1 MNPPAHALL
10 AFTTFAQS
18 PAPNTP
24 SRPPSTAAATHAIL
38 ISVDGLRS
46 DALIAVP
53 SAPLPGFARLEA
65 GAFTLNARCDPDM
78 SVTLPNHASM
88 ITGRPVAG
96 PAGHHWTKN
105 GEPAEGDTL
114 HKCHGGYL
122 ASIFDVAHD
131 RGLRTALIAGKTKF
145 AIFDTSFDAENG
157 ASDTTGTDE
166 GRDKIDACVQTDD
179 PVAATDALI
188 AELARAP
195 RTLTMIHYAVTDLTA
210 HRYGWDVSAG
220 SPYLKAV
227 GAVDGQLSRLLDA
240 IEASPELK
248 EHTAIVLTTDHG
260 GGAPFKSHDQ
270 PHMWVDYV
278 IPFAVWCG
286 AREGEHDLYAL
297 NAATRADPGL
307 KQPPIVLDAAGA
319 SSPALPPIRN
329 GEAGN
334 VALALLGL
342 PAIPDSVLN
351 RMQDLRTR

>member
-1 MNPPAHALL
+1 MQLPTYALL
-10 AFTTFAQS
+10 ALISLAQAPS
-18 PAPNTP
+18 SSAPARAPQI
-24 SRPPSTAAATHAIL
+24 AHAIL
-38 ISVDGLRS
+38 ISIDGLRS

-53 SAPLPGFARLEA
+53 SAPLAGFARLEA

-78 SVTLPNHASM
+78 SVTLPNHTSM

-96 PAGHHWTKN
+96 PAGHRWTKN

-114 HKCHGGYL
+114 HKNHGSYL
-122 ASIFDVAHD
+122 ASMFDVAHD
-131 RGLRTALIAGKTKF
+131 RGVRTALVAGKTKF
-145 AIFDTSFDAENG
+145 AIFDTSFNAENG
-157 ASDTTGTDE
+157 AADTTGTDE
-166 GRDKIDACVQTDD
+166 GRDKLDACVQTDD
-179 PVAATDALI
+179 PLEATDALI

-210 HRYGWDVSAG
+210 HRYGWDVTPN

-227 GAVDGQLSRLLDA
+227 GAVDAQLSRLLDA
-240 IEASPELK
+240 IEANPELK
-248 EHTAIVLTTDHG
+248 DHTAIVLTTDHG

-278 IPFAVWCG
+278 IPFVVWNG

-297 NAATRADPGL
+297 NATTRADPGL
-307 KQPPIVLDAAGA
+307 KQPPIAIDAAGA
-319 SSPALPPIRN
+319 NSTTLPPIRN

-351 RMQDLRTR
+351 EKQDLRTR